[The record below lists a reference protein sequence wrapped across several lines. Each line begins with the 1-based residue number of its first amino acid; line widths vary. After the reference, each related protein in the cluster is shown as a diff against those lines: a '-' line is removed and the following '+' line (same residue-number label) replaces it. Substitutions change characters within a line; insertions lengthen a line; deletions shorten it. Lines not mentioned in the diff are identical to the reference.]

1 MQLIEKRIYVV
12 GWASSSQLECT
23 SESSLWMTGL
33 TPKVA
38 GVPVESETLPGLPG
52 CWPGVHTL
60 SSSWPE
66 VHFAY
71 YLASL
76 GLEQQGG
83 CAATPGVG
91 RATQGG
97 TTP

>member
-1 MQLIEKRIYVV
+1 MQLMEKRTYVV
-12 GWASSSQLECT
+12 GRASASQLECT
-23 SESSLWMTGL
+23 SESSLPTTGL

-38 GVPVESETLPGLPG
+38 GMPVESEMLPGLPG

-66 VHFAY
+66 GHSAH

-76 GLEQQGG
+76 GLEQQG
-83 CAATPGVG
+83 
-91 RATQGG
+91 
-97 TTP
+97 